1 MYTGLGIWT
10 KVLGGLRLSLLFFAR
25 RSWLVAFALLLPLP
39 AFLISMN
46 MGTYP
51 VSGIELTEIIVS
63 RLMGHD
69 LGLPAVYDTVV
80 FNIRL
85 PRILHH
91 HTPRRAGL
99 HLPSPG
105 NSSRGLGMNAA
116 EGIRVEEVCMAYGS
130 SKILDGVS
138 LAIGKGSVVTMVG
151 PNGCGKTTLLKR
163 EDLERTEQA
172 LALTGISGL
181 ADQPY
186 TQISG
191 GERQLVMIARAMAQ
205 QPSVLLLDEP
215 TSYLDFK
222 NQILTLKMIKQIS
235 RSRKVTVIMTL
246 HDPNHALMFSDEV
259 VLLRKLNGS
268 RAGNVIASGP
278 PHEVMTPQNIKA
290 AYGVKVE
297 IGEVKGRK
305 LLLPL

>member
-1 MYTGLGIWT
+1 MIAGDGILIEDISMAYARS
-10 KVLGGLRLSLLFFAR
+10 KVL
-25 RSWLVAFALLLPLP
+25 
-39 AFLISMN
+39 
-46 MGTYP
+46 
-51 VSGIELTEIIVS
+51 
-63 RLMGHD
+63 D
-69 LGLPAVYDTVV
+69 
-80 FNIRL
+80 
-85 PRILHH
+85 
-91 HTPRRAGL
+91 
-99 HLPSPG
+99 
-105 NSSRGLGMNAA
+105 
-116 EGIRVEEVCMAYGS
+116 
-130 SKILDGVS
+130 KVS
-138 LAIGKGSVVTMVG
+138 LTIGKGSVVTIVG
-151 PNGCGKTTLLKR
+151 PNGCGKTTLLKIINNLIQPDHGRVLVDGCPVGSLPAHRLARIMGYVPQGHKMSFPFKVRDVVITGRMPYIPAFSSPSR
-163 EDLERTEQA
+163 EDEERTEQV

-222 NQILTLKMIKQIS
+222 NQILTLKMIKEIS

-268 RAGNVIASGP
+268 RAGNVIAFGP
-278 PHEVMTPQNIKA
+278 PHEAITPKNIQA
-290 AYGVKVE
+290 AYGVEVE
-297 IGEVKGRK
+297 IVEVKGRK

>member
-1 MYTGLGIWT
+1 
-10 KVLGGLRLSLLFFAR
+10 
-25 RSWLVAFALLLPLP
+25 
-39 AFLISMN
+39 
-46 MGTYP
+46 
-51 VSGIELTEIIVS
+51 
-63 RLMGHD
+63 
-69 LGLPAVYDTVV
+69 
-80 FNIRL
+80 
-85 PRILHH
+85 
-91 HTPRRAGL
+91 
-99 HLPSPG
+99 
-105 NSSRGLGMNAA
+105 MNAA
-116 EGIRVEEVCMAYGS
+116 EGIRVEEVSMAYGP
-130 SKILDGVS
+130 SKILDAVS
-138 LAIGKGSVVTMVG
+138 LTIRKGSVVTIVG
-151 PNGCGKTTLLKR
+151 PNGCGKTTLLKIINNLLKPDLGRVLVDGRAVGSLPAHRLARIMGYVPQGHKISFPFKVRDVVMTGRMPYIPAFSSPKR

-172 LALTGISGL
+172 LALAGIGGL

-222 NQILTLKMIKQIS
+222 NQILTLKMIKEIS
-235 RSRKVTVIMTL
+235 RSQRVTVVMTL

-268 RAGNVIASGP
+268 REGNMIAFGP

-290 AYGVKVE
+290 AYGVAVE
-297 IGEVKGRK
+297 IVEVKGRK

>member
-1 MYTGLGIWT
+1 M
-10 KVLGGLRLSLLFFAR
+10 K
-25 RSWLVAFALLLPLP
+25 
-39 AFLISMN
+39 
-46 MGTYP
+46 
-51 VSGIELTEIIVS
+51 
-63 RLMGHD
+63 
-69 LGLPAVYDTVV
+69 
-80 FNIRL
+80 
-85 PRILHH
+85 
-91 HTPRRAGL
+91 
-99 HLPSPG
+99 
-105 NSSRGLGMNAA
+105 AA
-116 EGIRVEEVCMAYGS
+116 EGIRVDEVSMAYGS

-138 LAIGKGSVVTMVG
+138 LSIGKGSVITMVG
-151 PNGCGKTTLLKR
+151 PNGCGKTTLLKIINNLLKPDRGRVFVEGREVNSMPAHRLARIMGYVPQGHKISFPFKVRDVVITGRMPYIPAFSSPKR
-163 EDLERTEQA
+163 EDLEKTEQV

-222 NQILTLKMIKQIS
+222 NQILTLKMIKEIS

-268 RAGNVIASGP
+268 RAGNVIAFGS
-278 PHEVMTPQNIKA
+278 PHEVITPKNIQA
-290 AYGVKVE
+290 AYGVEVE
-297 IGEVKGRK
+297 IVEVKGRK

>member
-1 MYTGLGIWT
+1 M
-10 KVLGGLRLSLLFFAR
+10 K
-25 RSWLVAFALLLPLP
+25 
-39 AFLISMN
+39 
-46 MGTYP
+46 
-51 VSGIELTEIIVS
+51 
-63 RLMGHD
+63 
-69 LGLPAVYDTVV
+69 
-80 FNIRL
+80 
-85 PRILHH
+85 
-91 HTPRRAGL
+91 
-99 HLPSPG
+99 
-105 NSSRGLGMNAA
+105 AA
-116 EGIRVEEVCMAYGS
+116 EGIRVEEVSMAYGS
-130 SKILDGVS
+130 SKILDTIS
-138 LAIGKGSVVTMVG
+138 LTIGKGSVVTMVG
-151 PNGCGKTTLLKR
+151 PNGCGKTTLLKIINNLLKPDRGRVFVEGREVNSMPAHRLARIMGYVPQGHRISFPFKVRDVVMTGRMPYIPAFSSPKR

-222 NQILTLKMIKQIS
+222 NQILTLKMITEIS

-278 PHEVMTPQNIKA
+278 PQEVMTPKNIKA
-290 AYGVKVE
+290 AYGVEVE
-297 IGEVKGRK
+297 LVEVKGRR